1 MVTERSDK
9 HLERGDGAG
18 PLPLSVRKALWDRL
32 WLRLL
37 APPVDALPSPQVHG
51 PADMTAGDRGG
62 SSGSLVH
69 PLMDRVTPREDD
81 RG

>member
-1 MVTERSDK
+1 MTERSDQ

-18 PLPLSVRKALWDRL
+18 PLPLTVRKALWDRL

-37 APPVDALPSPQVHG
+37 APPVDALPPPQVHG
-51 PADMTAGDRGG
+51 PADVNAGDRGD
-62 SSGSLVH
+62 SSGSSVH
-69 PLMDRVTPREDD
+69 PLLDRVTRREDV